1 MGIVVIRNRGIG
13 EPVPGPMLS
22 AITNLL
28 PEEWIRRENTDWAA
42 QYGPAGLNA
51 VKLPFLD
58 AVDAGAEGLVLM
70 VGRAVSEGHHV
81 ILLGYSGGAVVVHR
95 ALEMMTAEVLRSRI
109 LAVGFIS
116 DPEQPKGLPNSRGRY
131 GIRGGTPL
139 PFPTAARW
147 AYDPDD
153 GICLC
158 PDPSPLR
165 AAAQWTPDIGLGSP
179 LAWEDQLRRFL
190 SLRRVPA
197 YVFNIWDLAGEIRRW
212 NEAARLLEG
221 YLGADHVSY
230 ATRRE
235 PGTSRTYVQNM
246 ATWLQSVVGDATRRE

>member
-13 EPVPGPMLS
+13 EAVPGPMLS
-22 AITNLL
+22 AVTNLL
-28 PEEWIRRENTDWAA
+28 PEDWIRRENTSWVA

-58 AVDAGAEGLVLM
+58 AVDAGAKGLVAM
-70 VGRAVSEGHHV
+70 VHEAMIQGHHV
-81 ILLGYSGGAVVVHR
+81 ALLGYSGGAVVVHR
-95 ALEMMTAEVLRSRI
+95 ALEMMSDTELGQVV
-109 LAVGFIS
+109 AVGFIS
-116 DPEQPKGLPNSRGRY
+116 DPEQPKGLPSTRGRF

-139 PFPTAARW
+139 PRPMAARW

-165 AAAQWTPDIGLGSP
+165 SAAQWSGDIGLGSP
-179 LAWEDQLRRFL
+179 LAWDTQLRRFIT
-190 SLRRVPA
+190 LRRVPA
-197 YVFNIWDLAGEIRRW
+197 YVFNIWDLQGEIARW
-212 NEAARLLEG
+212 SEAKRLLDG
-221 YLGADHVSY
+221 YLGKDHVSY
-230 ATRRE
+230 ATRKE

-246 ATWLQSVVGDATRRE
+246 ATWLQGTVETATRPR

>member
-22 AITNLL
+22 AVTNLL
-28 PEEWIRRENTDWAA
+28 PEDWIRRENTEWVA

-58 AVDAGAEGLVLM
+58 AVDAGAEGLVLQ
-70 VGRAVSEGHHV
+70 VSKAITEGHRV
-81 ILLGYSGGAVVVHR
+81 VLLGYSGGAVVVHR
-95 ALEMMTAEVLRSRI
+95 ALEMMTAPALRSRI
-109 LAVGFIS
+109 AAVGFIS
-116 DPEQPKGLPNSRGRY
+116 DPEQPRGLPNTRGRF

-139 PFPTAARW
+139 PFVVPAHW

-165 AAAQWTPDIGLGSP
+165 SAAQWSADIGLGSP
-179 LAWEDQLRRFL
+179 LAWEIQLKRFIQV
-190 SLRRVPA
+190 RRVPA
-197 YVFNIWDLAGEIRRW
+197 YVFNIWDLQGELARW
-212 NEAARLLEG
+212 AEAKRLLEG
-221 YLGADHVSY
+221 YLGTDHVSY
-230 ATRRE
+230 ATRKE

-246 ATWLQSVVGDATRRE
+246 ATWLQSAVGTTP

>member
-22 AITNLL
+22 AVTNLL
-28 PEEWIRRENTDWAA
+28 PESWTRRENTEWVA

-58 AVDAGAEGLVLM
+58 AVDRGAAGLVAM
-70 VGRAVSEGHHV
+70 VHEAMIQGHRAV
-81 ILLGYSGGAVVVHR
+81 LLGYSGGAVVVHR
-95 ALEMMTAEVLRSRI
+95 ALERMSDTELAQVA
-109 LAVGFIS
+109 AVGFIS
-116 DPEQPKGLPNSRGRY
+116 DPEQPRGLPNTRGRF

-139 PFPTAARW
+139 PVPMAARW

-165 AAAQWTPDIGLGSP
+165 SAAQWSADIGLGSP
-179 LAWEDQLRRFL
+179 LAWEIQLRRFIT
-190 SLRRVPA
+190 LRRVPA
-197 YVFNIWDLAGEIRRW
+197 YVFNVWDLQGEIARW
-212 NEAARLLEG
+212 AEAKRLLEG
-221 YLGADHVSY
+221 YLGKDHVSY
-230 ATRRE
+230 ATRKE

-246 ATWLQSVVGDATRRE
+246 ATWLQGTVETATRPR

>member
-13 EPVPGPMLS
+13 EPTPGPMLS
-22 AITNLL
+22 AVTNLL
-28 PEEWIRRENTDWAA
+28 PEDWVRRENTYWVA
-42 QYGPAGLNA
+42 QYGPAGGNLA
-51 VKLPFLD
+51 GLPFID
-58 AVDAGAEGLVLM
+58 AVETGANGLCQM
-70 VGRAVSEGHHV
+70 VAAAAERGDHV
-81 ILLGYSGGAVVVHR
+81 ALLGYSGGAVVVHR
-95 ALEMMTAEVLRSRI
+95 ALEKMSRSELDAV

-116 DPEQPKGLPNSRGRY
+116 DPEQPEGLPNSRGRY

-139 PFPTAARW
+139 PRPMAARW

-165 AAAQWTPDIGLGSP
+165 AAARWTPDIGLGSP